1 MSFSTRRIAGPVVVL
16 SLLLLASC
24 AAQPTTRTVTFLQ
37 SGSSI
42 DLRVGDTL
50 LVALDGNPTTGFDW
64 ELVGS
69 ASPALDLAERSFAP
83 SSAALG
89 APGTVTYRFKAAAQ
103 GSTDLVMNYSRSF
116 ESVPPERT
124 FKLTVRVGP
133 S

>member
-1 MSFSTRRIAGPVVVL
+1 M
-16 SLLLLASC
+16 
-24 AAQPTTRTVTFLQ
+24 TFAQ

-64 ELVGS
+64 ALVGP
-69 ASPALDLAERSFAP
+69 ASPALDLAERSFAV
-83 SSAALG
+83 SSTALG
-89 APGTVTYRFKAAAQ
+89 APGTVTYRFRAVAQ

-116 ESVPPERT
+116 ESVPPART